1 MSSTRRTTGRLVAAA
16 VAAVA
21 LGVGGAVLPGAGLPA
36 APGAVASTVPPPVV
50 EPCPA
55 TQLPLGDAALDPAA
69 PRAPLPPPGDAVT
82 GDELVEPGL
91 LVPAGVPAPPPVPA
105 TSWLVADLDTG
116 EVLAACN
123 AHVPFAPAS
132 TIKVLT
138 ALALLPGLDPATVH
152 TAGPASAQAVGS
164 RVGLVEGSE
173 YTVED
178 LAHGLMLSSGNDAAV
193 ALGELVGPQVALDRM
208 TQVARAVGAWSTV
221 PLTTNGLDAD
231 GQVSTAHDL
240 AVLARAALAEPRVAG
255 PASTVRYD
263 FPASGAVGDP
273 ARGTY
278 EIQTSSRL
286 LRNYDGATGLKSG
299 FTRAAGG
306 SYVGTA
312 ERDGRRYVATVMRAQ
327 NSAWRQSATLLDWAF
342 ATGGAGGSV
351 GTLAVPGALPEA
363 SRSRE
368 EGADGPS
375 SAPSQVPSEV
385 PSQVP
390 STSPVDPDAGGDEDG
405 ADAAPTADPL
415 AAITGGRSA
424 PDATPTSAT
433 GASVGPSSG
442 LLVQLGVLAAV
453 LALAAAAAAVTARRR
468 RGRAD
473 QDGPPRPV

>member
-1 MSSTRRTTGRLVAAA
+1 MACV

-21 LGVGGAVLPGAGLPA
+21 LGAGGAVLPGAPE
-36 APGAVASTVPPPVV
+36 AVASTVPPPVV

-82 GDELVEPGL
+82 GDELAAPGL
-91 LVPAGVPAPPPVPA
+91 LLPAGVPAPPPVPA

-164 RVGLVEGSE
+164 RAGLVEGSE

-273 ARGTY
+273 ARETY

-327 NSAWRQSATLLDWAF
+327 SGAWRQSATLLDWAF

-351 GTLAVPGALPEA
+351 GTLAVPGELPQA

-368 EGADGPS
+368 EGAEGPS
-375 SAPSQVPSEV
+375 SAPSAA
-385 PSQVP
+385 P
-390 STSPVDPDAGGDEDG
+390 STAPSVSPVDPDAGGDEDE
-405 ADAAPTADPL
+405 ADAAPTTDPL
-415 AAITGGRSA
+415 AAITGRRSA
-424 PDATPTSAT
+424 PAVAATA
-433 GASVGPSSG
+433 AGPSSG
-442 LLVQLGVLAAV
+442 LLVQLGLLGAV
-453 LALAAAAAAVTARRR
+453 LALAAAAAAVAARRR
-468 RGRAD
+468 GGRTD
-473 QDGPPRPV
+473 QDGPPHPV